1 MRMMRLHHR
10 TSAGTA
16 AGTAGM
22 SEAAAANPTTFESEL
37 EAMFAAELH
46 NMENLENL
54 AENREATATATATA
68 TDDVDFH
75 FHIPEQPQNGVVL
88 PLGVPNMQRWS
99 QSVYLAPK
107 FKDEHLSYAE
117 MIWLATKDSDTLKYV
132 TWVQQRFR
140 DALPVANKV
149 GDFVLFLRAV
159 NFNAS
164 SYGGVHRIYKD
175 K

>member
-1 MRMMRLHHR
+1 MMRMMRLHHR

-68 TDDVDFH
+68 TDDVDFGRQSTMTSTTSTTWGLA
-75 FHIPEQPQNGVVL
+75 IRSGATNG
-88 PLGVPNMQRWS
+88 
-99 QSVYLAPK
+99 
-107 FKDEHLSYAE
+107 
-117 MIWLATKDSDTLKYV
+117 T
-132 TWVQQRFR
+132 
-140 DALPVANKV
+140 
-149 GDFVLFLRAV
+149 
-159 NFNAS
+159 S
-164 SYGGVHRIYKD
+164 SPCQ
-175 K
+175 